1 MCWLHS
7 STLGLVC
14 QYPSQHNNLRECITS
29 AGSMGTH
36 GQPTG
41 SRDATSR
48 QPRRPGLSTRRVCL
62 RLRFAGSWLPAT
74 SSPATGRLPVTG
86 CGLTGNRPDPGL
98 RPRAHRWPPET
109 EDGDRRQRPGPATG
123 STSGHGLGH
132 RVPASGGDRPQTR
145 RPGDRDCRPTADR
158 IPRYHLRPPDMH
170 YPACAPEAESQK
182 PRFPMSPPG
191 ASLGKHEGMARFL
204 LAVCALYGNV
214 LGRESVI
221 CWH

>member
-1 MCWLHS
+1 MA
-7 STLGLVC
+7 
-14 QYPSQHNNLRECITS
+14 SQQVAET
-29 AGSMGTH
+29 
-36 GQPTG
+36 QPAG
-41 SRDATSR
+41 SRD
-48 QPRRPGLSTRRVCL
+48 GRVCPPAACVSVFGL
-62 RLRFAGSWLPAT
+62 PDPGYRLRAHRQ
-74 SSPATGRLPVTG
+74 PATGRLPVTG